1 MFASLSS
8 KRFATPGSII
18 LASLSSK
25 HGQQLKLYGLA
36 ERQHKQIVKEEIQ
49 AFWQLKLYGLAERQP
64 VRNHPVRIIPSEEAS
79 KHTDIIP
86 SERSNKTHRKNHP
99 LKPAENASCNERIIH
114 LSHHPPSKS
123 LQLLAAFKRF
133 GSSSRCLDGGG
144 KEALWQ
150 LQ

>member
-1 MFASLSS
+1 MV
-8 KRFATPGSII
+8 KRGLDVC
-18 LASLSSK
+18 LAI
-25 HGQQLKLYGLA
+25 QQA
-36 ERQHKQIVKEEIQ
+36 EEIQ

-114 LSHHPPSKS
+114 LSHHPAKQVIATPGSI
-123 LQLLAAFKRF
+123 QAF
-133 GSSSRCLDGGG
+133 
-144 KEALWQ
+144 WQ